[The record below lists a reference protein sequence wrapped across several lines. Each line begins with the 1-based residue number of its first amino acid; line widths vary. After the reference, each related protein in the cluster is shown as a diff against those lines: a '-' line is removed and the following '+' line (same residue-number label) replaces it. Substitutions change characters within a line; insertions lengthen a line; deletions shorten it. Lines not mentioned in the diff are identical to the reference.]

1 MHSWRSRA
9 LPVALA
15 IIISILIIVG
25 IVYNQKNK
33 VGSGENPATNGAAQ
47 SQIPQPKS
55 SPHRPTARGLGKI
68 LSPPV
73 HPTPSGSPS
82 IGPSGG
88 ASLNSPGAP
97 QAALDLSVDA
107 NGLSKSTAVFNTTK
121 GSFKFK
127 FYPKDAPNTVNRI
140 AQLIQQGFYNG
151 IVFHRVDPGFVVQ
164 TGDPTGTGAGG
175 SGIKLKAEFND
186 HHHGEGSVAMART
199 SDPDSADSQFYIT
212 FGPQPRLDHQY
223 TVFGQVIDGM
233 DTVRKLQ
240 VGDKITSATIQ

>member
-1 MHSWRSRA
+1 MDSRRSRA
-9 LPVALA
+9 LPITLA

-33 VGSGENPATNGAAQ
+33 VGSSENPETSVTAQ
-47 SQIPQPKS
+47 SQNPQPGS
-55 SPHRPTARGLGKI
+55 STTATTGQNSLTPG
-68 LSPPV
+68 ST
-73 HPTPSGSPS
+73 TPSGSPS
-82 IGPSGG
+82 IGPSTGT
-88 ASLNSPGAP
+88 SSNPLGAP

-151 IVFHRVDPGFVVQ
+151 IIFHRVEPGFVVQ

-175 SGIKLKAEFND
+175 SGVKLKAEFND
-186 HHHGEGSVAMART
+186 RLHGEGTVAMART